1 MGNIGA
7 LLITLVAGIFF
18 LFGFILVRFVKR
30 KKELTILATS
40 MALVVMLGMV
50 FFDLMP
56 EILEMSEVLYF
67 DRWQKLLYILIFMFI
82 GMFILKIFDIFLP
95 HHHHEHHDH
104 EKNHEEHNS
113 HLIHIGF
120 IMTTSLILHNI
131 LEGMSIYIIGTE
143 SLATGFLTALAVGCH
158 NLPLGIEV
166 ASSMEAMKQGTFLKK
181 LLVIFL
187 VFSSSIGALFLF
199 FLGGNIS
206 SYVLLALICIACGM
220 ILYIAL
226 FELLLEITGYLKRR
240 ETYYG
245 MAIGVIIILLMTF
258 IH

>member
-113 HLIHIGF
+113 HLVHIGF
-120 IMTTSLILHNI
+120 IMTASLILHNI

-166 ASSMEAMKQGTFLKK
+166 ASSMEVEKNNGLLKK
-181 LLVIFL
+181 VIAILLVL
-187 VFSSSIGALFLF
+187 SSSFGAIILYL
-199 FLGGNIS
+199 LGGNIPTI
-206 SYVLLALICIACGM
+206 VLLALISLACGM

-226 FELLLEITGYLKRR
+226 FELLVEVMSYLKRR

-245 MAIGVIIILLMTF
+245 MAIGVIVLLLMTF

>member
-7 LLITLVAGIFF
+7 LLITLIAGVFF
-18 LFGFILVRFVKR
+18 LFGFVLVRFVKR

-56 EILEMSEVLYF
+56 EIVEMSEVLLWGK
-67 DRWQKLLYILIFMFI
+67 WQKLFYVLGFMFLGI
-82 GMFILKIFDIFLP
+82 LILKIFDIFLP
-95 HHHHEHHDH
+95 HHHHEHHEH
-104 EKNHEEHNS
+104 ERNHVEHNH
-113 HLIHIGF
+113 HLVHIGF

-143 SLATGFLTALAVGCH
+143 SISAGFLTALAVGCH

-166 ASSMEAMKQGTFLKK
+166 ASSMEAIKQGTFLKRV
-181 LLVIFL
+181 LLTLL
-187 VFSSSIGALFLF
+187 VFSSSVGALFLF
-199 FLGGNIS
+199 FLGENIS
-206 SYVLLALICIACGM
+206 SYVLLALVCVACGM
-220 ILYIAL
+220 ILYISL

-245 MAIGVIIILLMTF
+245 MVIGVIVILLMTF

>member
-1 MGNIGA
+1 
-7 LLITLVAGIFF
+7 
-18 LFGFILVRFVKR
+18 
-30 KKELTILATS
+30 
-40 MALVVMLGMV
+40 
-50 FFDLMP
+50 
-56 EILEMSEVLYF
+56 
-67 DRWQKLLYILIFMFI
+67 
-82 GMFILKIFDIFLP
+82 
-95 HHHHEHHDH
+95 
-104 EKNHEEHNS
+104 
-113 HLIHIGF
+113 
-120 IMTTSLILHNI
+120 MTASLILHNI

-166 ASSMEAMKQGTFLKK
+166 ASSMEAKKQGTFLKK
-181 LLVIFL
+181 LLVILL

-199 FLGGNIS
+199 FLGENIS

-226 FELLLEITGYLKRR
+226 FELLLEITSYLKRR